1 MVHTLSIGERL
12 SNARHALNKKRS
24 TVAEDL
30 NIRESYIE
38 AIENND
44 YSVLPGKAYVSG
56 FIKSYSEYLGL
67 DPEDILKM
75 LKATQ
80 NLQESYENM
89 PQQIYKDYQRTRNVF
104 VLSVFCLFIVIAG
117 FSYYS
122 FVDHEMNIRKIE
134 NKASST
140 ETLTSF
146 FNQTQKKDIKDSKD
160 PVVGNDSS
168 ILVKAVDN
176 SNSDNVVSNTK
187 SDKAEIELYAQKSK
201 PPFARVLLK
210 AKKDVWF
217 QIRPLHK
224 NRIYVSKTLPKGKY
238 YWVTPWENVVLDVSS
253 ANNLEII
260 IDEKNMGQVG
270 SASKRVKGLFLDVKS
285 LNTYYEQGEN
295 RNNEAVENYY
305 KNPIEMVD
313 EIVESE
319 KDKIEDKTKD
329 SE

>member
-1 MVHTLSIGERL
+1 MMVHTLSIGERL
-12 SNARHALNKKRS
+12 STARHALNKKRS

-30 NIRESYIE
+30 NIREAYIE

-44 YSVLPGKAYVSG
+44 YSALPGKAYVSG

-75 LKATQ
+75 LRATQ
-80 NLQESYENM
+80 NLQENYENM

-104 VLSVFCLFIVIAG
+104 ALSLLGLIVVVAS

-122 FVDHEMNIRKIE
+122 FVEHEINIRKIE
-134 NKASST
+134 SKASST

-146 FNQTQKKDIKDSKD
+146 FNQTQKKEVENSREPKVIAKNS
-160 PVVGNDSS
+160 NL
-168 ILVKAVDN
+168 LVKADAE
-176 SNSDNVVSNTK
+176 NTVE
-187 SDKAEIELYAQKSK
+187 SAEQESEGKIELYSQKSK
-201 PPFARVLLK
+201 PPFARVLLR

-224 NRIYVSKTLPKGKY
+224 NRIYVSKTLPKDKY

-260 IDEKNMGQVG
+260 IDDKNMGQVG

-285 LNTYYEQGEN
+285 LNTYYKQGDN
-295 RNNEAVENYY
+295 LNNEAVENYY
-305 KNPIEMVD
+305 KDPLKMVD

-319 KDKIEDKTKD
+319 KDKAEDKAKE